1 MWKKFLMFL
10 SLLYTL
16 AAFAAVEV
24 NTATEAELDGVKGIG
39 PAISKRILDER
50 KKSTFKDWA
59 DLKARVSGFGDK
71 TSAKF
76 SEAGLTVNGAS
87 FGDKAAPAK
96 AEDKKASAPAVP
108 ASKVEDKKDK
118 KHAAKAEDTK
128 ASAPVAPASKA
139 EEKKDKKPATKAE
152 DKKASAPVA
161 PASKA
166 EDKKDKKS
174 AAKAEDTKASAP
186 VAPASKAEDKKA
198 ADKTASADDAL
209 VKSKGCLACHAVDK
223 KVVGPA
229 YKDVAKKYAGDK
241 KAADML
247 ATKVIK
253 GGSGTWGAVPMPP
266 NNVTEAEAKKL
277 VAWVLSQK

>member
-10 SLLYTL
+10 TLLYTI

-24 NTATEAELDGVKGIG
+24 NTATEAELDSVKGIG

-50 KKSTFKDWA
+50 KKGNFKDWR
-59 DLKARVSGFGDK
+59 DLKNRVNGFGDK

-87 FGDKAAPAK
+87 FGDKKPAASASAASAASSATTPAK
-96 AEDKKASAPAVP
+96 PASA
-108 ASKVEDKKDK
+108 ASK
-118 KHAAKAEDTK
+118 
-128 ASAPVAPASKA
+128 
-139 EEKKDKKPATKAE
+139 
-152 DKKASAPVA
+152 PVA

-166 EDKKDKKS
+166 EDKKSDSKK
-174 AAKAEDTKASAP
+174 AD
-186 VAPASKAEDKKA
+186 DKKA
-198 ADKTASADDAL
+198 DKEKTASADDAL

-223 KVVGPA
+223 KVVGPS

-241 KAADML
+241 KAADAL
-247 ATKVIK
+247 ATKIIK
-253 GGSGTWGAVPMPP
+253 GGSGVWGSTPMPP

>member
-10 SLLYTL
+10 TLLY
-16 AAFAAVEV
+16 AVVAFAAVDV
-24 NTATEAELDGVKGIG
+24 NTANEAELDSVKGIG
-39 PAISKRILDER
+39 PAISKRVMDER
-50 KKSTFKDWA
+50 KKGNFKDWN
-59 DLKARVSGFGDK
+59 DLKARVNGFGDK

-76 SEAGLTVNGAS
+76 SEAGLTVNGAP
-87 FGDKAAPAK
+87 FGDKKASNSAATPAAPASAASKPVATASK
-96 AEDKKASAPAVP
+96 AEDKKP
-108 ASKVEDKKDK
+108 
-118 KHAAKAEDTK
+118 AAKAD
-128 ASAPVAPASKA
+128 
-139 EEKKDKKPATKAE
+139 

-166 EDKKDKKS
+166 EDKK
-174 AAKAEDTKASAP
+174 AAK
-186 VAPASKAEDKKA
+186 

-223 KVVGPA
+223 KVVGPS

-247 ATKVIK
+247 ATKIIK
-253 GGSGTWGAVPMPP
+253 GGSGTWGPTPMPP

-277 VAWVLSQK
+277 TAWVLSQK